1 MDSWKCSTPSKCV
14 KSEGCRRHRQLPNML
29 SADMGVPWRLV
40 AGIGVGFRKATCRG
54 RGSFHNVI
62 AVGGPGHVDL
72 IEDALLLSVL

>member
-1 MDSWKCSTPSKCV
+1 
-14 KSEGCRRHRQLPNML
+14 
-29 SADMGVPWRLV
+29 MGVPWRLV
-40 AGIGVGFRKATCRG
+40 AGIGVGFRKAICRG